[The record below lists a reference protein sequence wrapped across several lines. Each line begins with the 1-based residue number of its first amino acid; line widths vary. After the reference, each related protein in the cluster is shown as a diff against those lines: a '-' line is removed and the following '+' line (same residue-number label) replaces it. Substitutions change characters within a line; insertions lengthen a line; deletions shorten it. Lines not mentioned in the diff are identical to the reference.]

1 METLL
6 EVTSPDD
13 LSTEAGPPRETEL
26 SWSACSER
34 LESVTESLVP
44 LPAITTLGLWAVRSR
59 LPASTLAGNPCLL
72 LSEARLLGA
81 LRL

>member
-13 LSTEAGPPRETEL
+13 PHGGRAPHEAEL

-59 LPASTLAGNPCLL
+59 LPASALAGNPCLL
-72 LSEARLLGA
+72 LCEARLLGA

>member
-6 EVTSPDD
+6 EVTSPDYPP
-13 LSTEAGPPRETEL
+13 TEAGAPHEAEL

-34 LESVTESLVP
+34 LECVTESLVP

-59 LPASTLAGNPCLL
+59 LPASALSGNPYLL
-72 LSEARLLGA
+72 LCEARLLGA